1 MWYFVLIFRTFLHRC
16 CHLGGHFFVSK
27 ILIIS
32 AEMNKDLL
40 RNKLAFLGNELIE
53 LMMAAGI
60 NHIAKKGEELMHQG
74 QYVKF
79 LPLVLEGIIKV
90 TIKQDEREMLLYYI
104 KPFESCVMSLASCLQ
119 NEASRIHA
127 HAYEDCTMLLL
138 PSDKIR
144 EWSQLYPKLNV
155 LFLQQYDQRYS
166 SLINALHHVSF
177 DKLEKRLYD
186 YLKEKSEIEGTTI
199 IKTSH
204 REIAADLGTARE
216 VVTRTVKK
224 LELAELVRQHENYI
238 EILLKR

>member
-1 MWYFVLIFRTFLHRC
+1 MLIFKTFLHRC
-16 CHLGGHFFVSK
+16 CHLGGHFFESK
-27 ILIIS
+27 FLIIS
-32 AEMNKDLL
+32 VEMNKDLL
-40 RNKLAFLGNELIE
+40 HNKLAFLGNELIE

-79 LPLVLEGIIKV
+79 LPLVLEGIVKV

-119 NEASRIHA
+119 NEASRINA
-127 HAYEDCTMLLL
+127 QAYEDCTMLLL

-166 SLINALHHVSF
+166 SLISALHHVSF

-186 YLKEKSEIEGTTI
+186 YLKEKASIEGNLI
-199 IKTSH
+199 IKASH

-216 VVTRTVKK
+216 VVSRTLKK
-224 LELAELVRQHENYI
+224 LEMAGLVKHNENYI

>member
-1 MWYFVLIFRTFLHRC
+1 MVFCAYFQDFFASLPAINEPTFLPKI
-16 CHLGGHFFVSK
+16 HFNP
-27 ILIIS
+27 

-40 RNKLAFLGNELIE
+40 SNKLAFLGNELVE
-53 LMMAAGI
+53 LMLATGI
-60 NHIAKKGEELMHQG
+60 NHAAKKGEELMHQG

-90 TIKQDEREMLLYYI
+90 TIKHEEREMLLYYI

-127 HAYEDCTMLLL
+127 QAYEDCKLLLL

-177 DKLEKRLYD
+177 DKLEKRLDD
-186 YLKEKSEIEGTTI
+186 YLREKSSIEGTPI

-216 VVTRTVKK
+216 VVTRTLKK
-224 LELAELVRQHENYI
+224 LELAGLVRQNENYI
-238 EILLKR
+238 EILSKR